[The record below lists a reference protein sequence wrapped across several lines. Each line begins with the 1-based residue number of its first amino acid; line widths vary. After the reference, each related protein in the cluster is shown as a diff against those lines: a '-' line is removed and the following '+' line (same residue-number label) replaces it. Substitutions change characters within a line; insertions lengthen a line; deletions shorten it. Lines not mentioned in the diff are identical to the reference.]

1 MYEYLSR
8 QCTYV
13 FTLASTLAYMAR
25 RFVPLD
31 VLFLDIMSPG
41 VLCGQYIYV
50 LSLVDFLGSCA
61 NYQNI
66 RYLCNRVQ

>member
-8 QCTYV
+8 KYTYV

-31 VLFLDIMSPG
+31 VLFLDIMSPDDF
-41 VLCGQYIYV
+41 CGQYVYV
-50 LSLVDFLGSCA
+50 LSLVDFLGSYA
-61 NYQNI
+61 AYQNI
-66 RYLCNRVQ
+66 EYLCNRVE